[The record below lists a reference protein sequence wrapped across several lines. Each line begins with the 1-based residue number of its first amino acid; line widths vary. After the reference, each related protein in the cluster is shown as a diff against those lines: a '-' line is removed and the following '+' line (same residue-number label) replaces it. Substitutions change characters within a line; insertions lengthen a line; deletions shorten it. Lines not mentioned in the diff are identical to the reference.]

1 MSRFFSYLCEKSVN
15 MNFTAWDI
23 PDWVK
28 LELFYIRRQYD
39 FEVSNAEEPI
49 KVEAYVVNDNTIEY
63 IVKYKNWAD
72 EVYQIKLGL
81 KYRLYPEQILL
92 LMRNNFNF
100 E

>member
-1 MSRFFSYLCEKSVN
+1 

-28 LELFYIRRQYD
+28 LELFFI
-39 FEVSNAEEPI
+39 EVSNAEEPI

-72 EVYQIKLGL
+72 EIYQIKLGL
-81 KYRLYPEQILL
+81 QYRLYPEQILL